1 MVLASSPDHLRS
13 HLSCKQLEKYT
24 GKNEVV
30 DEYDAILLLL
40 RCSCAQ
46 GLACNLSSSL
56 ATVCQGH
63 KNELIND

>member
-1 MVLASSPDHLRS
+1 MALASTTDHLRS
-13 HLSCKQLEKYT
+13 HLSCKELET

-63 KNELIND
+63 KNE